1 MAAMEGCSR
10 SDRAHSPNTWGVLR
24 LQLHHEKPWHRPG
37 LSNDEIFVMLA
48 NEVKACL
55 YELQREH
62 VEYFYK
68 DSGWPAKE
76 EAWNALGQERDVM
89 FAADEVAPDK
99 DGIGT
104 RYGLTYR
111 AAREKVL
118 PDRADHEN
126 GVAAENERHWL
137 TRLFIRWAHRVFLQD
152 EVRARLEEARYPV
165 ALKEVIRGAFSDLS
179 EFKIGTKN
187 GRRLMDQLGNE
198 EAGQRALALTAT
210 RQATIRRLIDNLLE
224 EPFGI
229 QRDFRHLLS
238 EARIGFKL
246 AVREAGHRIYPMP
259 SALILD
265 DVQCSDTYGLSPGGV
280 FDSAR
285 QAQRPGDAGLSLFLD
300 RWSVLF
306 LDRVRDIARRWRGD
320 EKLDSLMTE
329 LIEEVRQ
336 FDILASVRQATEKDG
351 PLFSEIAAQMAGPA
365 ERTAV
370 ERAQGRIVEALRELV
385 RVIGAK
391 HEGTSNSP
399 NPVSESRVKEWP
411 DLKTLALYYA
421 YRWEVEG
428 KQVDFTSLDE
438 ADAIAIEA
446 GFKSGKTLLEHYRR
460 YTVGHPDNRRIER
473 TMAGKRT
480 GDLLRRFE
488 TVVRKLT
495 SFPQSLEKA
504 QAEHAIVRTRKN
516 GSEE

>member
-137 TRLFIRWAHRVFLQD
+137 TRLFFRWAHRVFLQD

-179 EFKIGTKN
+179 EFKIGTKT

-210 RQATIRRLIDNLLE
+210 RQATIRRLIDDLLE

-246 AVREAGHRIYPMP
+246 AVREAGRRLYPMP
-259 SALILD
+259 SALIHE

-280 FDSAR
+280 FDNAL
-285 QAQRPGDAGLSLFLD
+285 QAQRPGDVGLSLFLD
-300 RWSVLF
+300 RWGVLF
-306 LDRVRDIARRWRGD
+306 LDRVHDIVRRWTGD

-351 PLFSEIAAQMAGPA
+351 PLFSEMAAQMAGPS

-370 ERAQGRIVEALRELV
+370 ERAQGRIVQALL
-385 RVIGAK
+385 
-391 HEGTSNSP
+391 
-399 NPVSESRVKEWP
+399 
-411 DLKTLALYYA
+411 DLLPRL
-421 YRWEVEG
+421 
-428 KQVDFTSLDE
+428 
-438 ADAIAIEA
+438 
-446 GFKSGKTLLEHYRR
+446 SGKPQGPLGDIVTTSRPSATKQLVPTLLS
-460 YTVGHPDNRRIER
+460 
-473 TMAGKRT
+473 K
-480 GDLLRRFE
+480 FE
-488 TVVRKLT
+488 TVPGSHDKWMALLRTEGLVDTAGSFTLGPDAKGKGKLVAAWTAAVEVFGLVAYPQDTQLTRALTKHFQGLTGLDRLDKVRNTMGFSDTVSRYKEAL
-495 SFPQSLEKA
+495 QDD
-504 QAEHAIVRTRKN
+504 
-516 GSEE
+516 